1 MRAVCNSPKYTPSVP
16 SAVFFKKIFITF
28 QKKRKKEKKSMLKP
42 IKTTKGWKAVMF
54 VVVVGIVLGVEVV
67 VVVQSWREE
76 GVGGC
81 SNTE

>member
-1 MRAVCNSPKYTPSVP
+1 
-16 SAVFFKKIFITF
+16 
-28 QKKRKKEKKSMLKP
+28 MLKP

-54 VVVVGIVLGVEVV
+54 VVLVGIVLGVEVV
-67 VVVQSWREE
+67 VAQSWREE

>member
-1 MRAVCNSPKYTPSVP
+1 MFEILLSTPLVYLVLSFLIKF
-16 SAVFFKKIFITF
+16 SLLF
-28 QKKRKKEKKSMLKP
+28 KRKEKRKKKSMLKP
-42 IKTTKGWKAVMF
+42 IKTTKGWKVVMF
-54 VVVVGIVLGVEVV
+54 AVVVGIVLGVEVV